1 MSMLSKLGNNVTKE
15 EALEALAELRADLA
29 ITHAFSGFE
38 IDPEYALSLLKS
50 KDDENLTQLD
60 KDKRDR
66 LIAAVDNLI
75 EFATCE
81 EYQLY
86 KDVISHDPDF
96 DFDTDYFD
104 TDNEELVE
112 EYEALCEKYNKVYAA
127 VENDDIEYA
136 MLIALRWIQYAS
148 SIQLTYWTQNDDRV
162 RPWHYA
168 LQGFTAN
175 KEEFPSW
182 MIPPIEWGCRCFLLT
197 SDGGLFASSE
207 AKKVSAKTPQKPK
220 EIDGVF
226 SESVATCGRIF
237 SHAHRY
243 FEVDKADK
251 PMLDRIVSN
260 IRMKYYGE
268 S

>member
-1 MSMLSKLGNNVTKE
+1 
-15 EALEALAELRADLA
+15 
-29 ITHAFSGFE
+29 
-38 IDPEYALSLLKS
+38 
-50 KDDENLTQLD
+50 
-60 KDKRDR
+60 
-66 LIAAVDNLI
+66 
-75 EFATCE
+75 
-81 EYQLY
+81 
-86 KDVISHDPDF
+86 
-96 DFDTDYFD
+96 
-104 TDNEELVE
+104 
-112 EYEALCEKYNKVYAA
+112 
-127 VENDDIEYA
+127 
-136 MLIALRWIQYAS
+136 
-148 SIQLTYWTQNDDRV
+148 
-162 RPWHYA
+162 
-168 LQGFTAN
+168 
-175 KEEFPSW
+175 

>member
-1 MSMLSKLGNNVTKE
+1 MLGKLGNEVTKE
-15 EALEALAELRADLA
+15 DALEALAELRADFA

-50 KDDENLTQLD
+50 KGDENLTQDD
-60 KDKRDR
+60 KEKRDR

-86 KDVISHDPDF
+86 KDVINHDPDF
-96 DFDTDYFD
+96 DFETDNFD
-104 TDNEELVE
+104 TDDEELVG
-112 EYEALCEKYNKVYAA
+112 EYEELCAKYNKVYAA

-136 MLIALRWIQYAS
+136 MLIALRWIGYPS
-148 SIQLTYWTQNDDRV
+148 SSQLTYWTQNDDRV
-162 RPWHYA
+162 RPWHFA
-168 LQGFTAN
+168 LQGFTAR
-175 KEEFPSW
+175 KDEFPSW

-197 SDGGLFASSE
+197 SDGGLFASSGSRGVK
-207 AKKVSAKTPQKPK
+207 AKVPQKPK
-220 EIDGVF
+220 ELDDVF

-237 SHAHRY
+237 GPSHRY
-243 FEVDKADK
+243 FDVDKNDK
-251 PMLDRIVSN
+251 PMLDRIVRN

-268 S
+268 D